1 MSHYAEL
8 HVNYNGHTDT
18 YYSRK
23 FLVMDEVP
31 IAGEGNVIDVFPHVM
46 NFEGRPGVKFNSY
59 LVRTF
64 DEEAYNE
71 ALEKVTLWG
80 ISGDVVDKKGFY
92 HESYVA
98 IERDRDALVSF
109 ARSGSP
115 FLFVDELTIV
125 DYTEFKRVMKEH
137 KKYLDFDLADHVE
150 GDINDM
156 SKQELFM
163 RHRDVFKEL
172 YGVDNVLQHVNLFDS
187 EEYWKELSEER
198 RDAFYHSWQSVK
210 HLFKER
216 IDSDERG
223 TER

>member
-80 ISGDVVDKKGFY
+80 ISGDVVDKRVLPRIIRCDRKG
-92 HESYVA
+92 SRRTG
-98 IERDRDALVSF
+98 ILR
-109 ARSGSP
+109 
-115 FLFVDELTIV
+115 TIW
-125 DYTEFKRVMKEH
+125 KPLSSSWM
-137 KKYLDFDLADHVE
+137 
-150 GDINDM
+150 
-156 SKQELFM
+156 
-163 RHRDVFKEL
+163 
-172 YGVDNVLQHVNLFDS
+172 NLP
-187 EEYWKELSEER
+187 
-198 RDAFYHSWQSVK
+198 SWITRNSN
-210 HLFKER
+210 E
-216 IDSDERG
+216 
-223 TER
+223 